1 MHTFYRVG
9 FYIAFVTAVMCCAS
23 FFAPRLG
30 ALPSY
35 LRPWISLGLGI
46 GLCFL
51 TVHLFRKW
59 KAAERQRQQRLA
71 QLRRGGDP
79 FGPSGDLVPALRG
92 RGSSEHLVLFRPVL
106 HDRIIQGLFP

>member
-71 QLRRGGDP
+71 QLRRGETLSDP
-79 FGPSGDLVPALRG
+79 PAI
-92 RGSSEHLVLFRPVL
+92 SSPLSVVVEVLS
-106 HDRIIQGLFP
+106 ILFFFALYFMIE

>member
-1 MHTFYRVG
+1 MHTFYKVG

-51 TVHLFRKW
+51 TVHLFSKW

-71 QLRRGGDP
+71 QLRRGETLSDP
-79 FGPSGDLVPALRG
+79 PAI
-92 RGSSEHLVLFRPVL
+92 SSPLSVVVEVLS
-106 HDRIIQGLFP
+106 ILFFFALYFMIE

>member
-1 MHTFYRVG
+1 MHTFYRAG

-23 FFAPRLG
+23 FFVPRLG

-51 TVHLFRKW
+51 TVHLFSKW
-59 KAAERQRQQRLA
+59 KAAERQRQQHLA
-71 QLRRGGDP
+71 QLRRTP
-79 FGPSGDLVPALRG
+79 LGPSGDLFPALRG
-92 RGSSEHLVLFRPVL
+92 RGSSEHLVFFALYFM
-106 HDRIIQGLFP
+106 IE